1 MQLPALLA
9 LSSAFCLLLCAHC
22 ANDSEWKSRVIYQV
36 LTDRFESGSSSA
48 CSDLSSYCGGTWAG
62 ITQQLP
68 YIQGLT
74 PSIFAKLFIHSVS
87 GMGFDAIWISPIV
100 TQTANGYHGYW
111 MQDINGF
118 NPHFGSKADLQAL
131 IQACHSRNM
140 FIMLDVVANHVG
152 PVDM

>member
-1 MQLPALLA
+1 MPTKKFLHRKIANDPARKMQLPALLA
-9 LSSAFCLLLCAHC
+9 LSSAFCLLVCAHC

-74 PSIFAKLFIHSVS
+74 PSIFAKLFIHIRFQVW
-87 GMGFDAIWISPIV
+87 GLTQFGFRPSLPKLQTGITGIGCKVCTAL
-100 TQTANGYHGYW
+100 TQSSA
-111 MQDINGF
+111 
-118 NPHFGSKADLQAL
+118 ARL
-131 IQACHSRNM
+131 IFR
-140 FIMLDVVANHVG
+140 L
-152 PVDM
+152 